1 MLCMCHLDL
10 ARNCRQGQR
19 QRSHKPT
26 QHAARSLLT
35 SKRLIEVDLRLDLKV
50 GRKGKG
56 ENGLILLLVV
66 KPHLCMSCISQRSAH
81 HRQRRHASTN
91 PHTHNQ
97 TMSKEQQQQQ
107 QQQGEELDAG
117 LAYVRDLVAPH
128 PNFPIEGV
136 LFHDSEFEVFE
147 SPIRGGTLFVC
158 CLFVVCLFVCWGLH
172 LSLPLCLPFLPPSH
186 TQTHTLTNTHS
197 QTRCLL
203 ILVGHFLPL
212 CCDVMVQF
220 SLHCG
225 IPLPLRLF

>member
-158 CLFVVCLFVCWGLH
+158 CLFVVCLLFVC
-172 LSLPLCLPFLPPSH
+172 CLFVICLLFVCLLGVASLPPSLSPLSPSLPH
-186 TQTHTLTNTHS
+186 TDTHSHKHSLTNTM
-197 QTRCLL
+197 LA
-203 ILVGHFLPL
+203 HFGWSFFAVVL
-212 CCDVMVQF
+212 
-220 SLHCG
+220 
-225 IPLPLRLF
+225 